1 MGKETGFPKPSSAI
15 LGNRAA
21 KTAYRKQHTVK
32 ERIRRRRVT
41 VPRFYKPIAEL
52 VDSPI
57 LKEVST
63 FLYPGSEN
71 SLP

>member
-1 MGKETGFPKPSSAI
+1 MRCVA
-15 LGNRAA
+15 
-21 KTAYRKQHTVK
+21 
-32 ERIRRRRVT
+32 
-41 VPRFYKPIAEL
+41 VPQFYKPIAEL